1 MALSTKQLRIAA
13 ISAGVLALA
22 LAAALLY
29 GIPGAEVHEASPP
42 AILDRLEVAAER
54 KKAPDPGFSD
64 AQGRNVTLADFRGR
78 FVVLNL
84 WATWCTPCVAELPA
98 LARLKE
104 ALGEKVVI
112 VPVDLENIPP
122 EKAAEFLAR
131 NGAATLPVYV
141 DKDRKLM
148 RANVAFA
155 LPFTAIIDREGY
167 EVARSFGPQEW
178 DHPDVVKYLL
188 ALAETK
194 S

>member
-1 MALSTKQLRIAA
+1 MALPTKPLRIAA
-13 ISAGVLALA
+13 VSAGVLGLA

-29 GIPGAEVHEASPP
+29 GIPGAEVHEPAPP
-42 AILDRLEVAAER
+42 AVLDKLELATER

-64 AQGRNVTLADFRGR
+64 AEGNNVTLADFRGR

-104 ALGEKVVI
+104 ALGESVVV

-122 EKAAEFLAR
+122 EKAKEFLAR
-131 NGAATLPVYV
+131 NGAAGLPVYV
-141 DKDRKLM
+141 DRERKLM
-148 RANVAFA
+148 RANVAFG
-155 LPFTAIIDREGY
+155 LPFTAIIDPEGY

-178 DHPDVVKYLL
+178 DHPDVVAYLL
-188 ALAETK
+188 ALAK